1 MSLIYEVNERSVSYY
16 FFAYN
21 SDKERTYPHDDWDTF
36 VTELLGWLRSEH
48 NLSGASL

>member
-1 MSLIYEVNERSVSYY
+1 MPLINEVNERSVSYY

-21 SDKERTYPHDDWDTF
+21 SEKERTYPHHDWDRF
-36 VTELLGWLRSEH
+36 MTELLGWLQAEH